1 MAIDIIKGEQ
11 YAITGGNPNGGFLD
25 VGAVV
30 SDAIDKTMADREKY
44 IRANSK
50 ASVNRENK
58 AKQAEKK
65 LAGYLNQMQTGL
77 NIQGL
82 NDSQNKAIKD
92 FLMEKKAKYVEAANM
107 LSGMSI
113 TDDGYQDLVDQMNQA
128 NQDIINAANNLKAY
142 KNNQVELFE
151 DFNDNLLSAGDPIKL
166 NQAASIYNPS
176 ATFSFKP
183 NGGLMFETDY
193 GQVDYSMFK
202 NPAPKANKT
211 ATALLE
217 ITEKVY
223 NGSFK
228 SGQEVN
234 QYQLSSLR
242 SQIQDAIGGNQ
253 DVARSIV
260 MDKLLTNTPL
270 DISDEDFSDP
280 SRLSSVLVDR
290 LLEGIV
296 SASKKGVSD
305 NNSQNYNS
313 NKNKPLKILGSGRK
327 EVMIDGKYVTE
338 VVGNDGMP
346 YYQTKNGNVYTRAGI
361 EKYIKGDN
369 NVKPVIAGPT
379 IPGEK

>member
-1 MAIDIIKGEQ
+1 
-11 YAITGGNPNGGFLD
+11 
-25 VGAVV
+25 
-30 SDAIDKTMADREKY
+30 
-44 IRANSK
+44 
-50 ASVNRENK
+50 
-58 AKQAEKK
+58 
-65 LAGYLNQMQTGL
+65 MQTGL